1 MTINKSFEKLID
13 TLLNK
18 DVVKEK
24 PPKQESFKEFI
35 DKTLGKNNAN

>member
-1 MTINKSFEKLID
+1 MKTEKSFEKLID

-24 PPKQESFKEFI
+24 PPKQESFQEFI
-35 DKTLGKNNAN
+35 DKMLGKK